1 MQPRPEAGGDADRRR
16 AEQHDAAE
24 HAVRRNREDRLRR
37 DEPGVG
43 HDHAQPVGRRR
54 GDPDQHHRARPNS
67 NASSST
73 PNNVAATGVPKT
85 ALIPAAAPATSRLR
99 RWAAVRGKSWPT
111 TEPTAP
117 PVRMIGP
124 SAPNGPPVPMLIAL
138 EIGFKTASRGSTL
151 LPLIRIRSIASGMP
165 WPRICS
171 EPNRAITPTMSPPA
185 DRDDDGQRAEGVG
198 VGETRS
204 TLSRW

>member
-1 MQPRPEAGGDADRRR
+1 MPPSTPCAGTGKIGCGATRPALAMTRRSPS
-16 AEQHDAAE
+16 AVAAAIPTSTIE
-24 HAVRRNREDRLRR
+24 R
-37 DEPGVG
+37 
-43 HDHAQPVGRRR
+43 GRS
-54 GDPDQHHRARPNS
+54 S

-99 RWAAVRGKSWPT
+99 RWAAVSRKSWPT

-138 EIGFKTASRGSTL
+138 EIGLRTASRGWTR

-171 EPNRAITPTMSPPA
+171 EPNRAIRPTTRPPPIGMTTA
-185 DRDDDGQRAEGVG
+185 SAPSVLAS
-198 VGETRS
+198 GETRS